1 MTKREM
7 VCIVCPMGCALTI
20 QQENGKLRVTGNRCP
35 RGEQYAKQELT
46 APLRNIAST
55 VRVHNG
61 VLPVVPVKTD
71 REIPKEKIFD
81 TMALIN
87 AVEIEAPIRCGE
99 CIIPHLFG
107 TEANIVATRD
117 LAACDSA
124 DNETSTK

>member
-7 VCIVCPMGCALTI
+7 VCIVCPMGCTLTI
-20 QQENGKLRVTGNRCP
+20 EQKNEALLVTGNRCP

-71 REIPKEKIFD
+71 REIPKEKIFAA
-81 TMALIN
+81 MALIN
-87 AVEIEAPIRCGE
+87 AVEVEAPVRCGE

>member
-20 QQENGKLRVTGNRCP
+20 QQEKDELRVTGNRCP

-87 AVEIEAPIRCGE
+87 AVEVEAPIRCGE

-107 TEANIVATRD
+107 TDANIVATRD
-117 LAACDSA
+117 LARHDG
-124 DNETSTK
+124 

>member
-1 MTKREM
+1 MIKKEM

-20 QQENGKLRVTGNRCP
+20 QQDKGELLVTGNRCP

-71 REIPKEKIFD
+71 REIPKEKIFAA
-81 TMALIN
+81 MALIN
-87 AVEIEAPIRCGE
+87 AVEVEAPVRCGE

>member
-7 VCIVCPMGCALTI
+7 VCIVCPMGCTLTI
-20 QQENGKLRVTGNRCP
+20 EQKSEALLVTGNRCP

-71 REIPKEKIFD
+71 REIPKEKIFAA
-81 TMALIN
+81 MALIN
-87 AVEIEAPIRCGE
+87 AVEVEAPVRCGE

-124 DNETSTK
+124 DNETSTN

>member
-7 VCIVCPMGCALTI
+7 VCIVCPMGCTLTI
-20 QQENGKLRVTGNRCP
+20 EQKNEVLLVTGNRCP

-71 REIPKEKIFD
+71 REIPKEKIFAA
-81 TMALIN
+81 MALIN
-87 AVEIEAPIRCGE
+87 AVEVEAPVRCGE

>member
-7 VCIVCPMGCALTI
+7 VCIVCPMGCTLTI
-20 QQENGKLRVTGNRCP
+20 EQKNEALLVTGNRCP

-71 REIPKEKIFD
+71 REIPKEKIFAA
-81 TMALIN
+81 MALIN
-87 AVEIEAPIRCGE
+87 AVEVEAPVRCGE

-107 TEANIVATRD
+107 TEANIVVTRD

-124 DNETSTK
+124 DNETSTN